1 MIASRHRAVRWLVY
15 PGATLLSLVAP
26 SFAEAPA
33 VDYMLHCRGCH
44 LADGSGA
51 PGRVPDFRNQVG
63 RYLQV
68 AGGREYLIRVPGS
81 AQSPLDDEAL
91 AAVLNWIVEAF
102 GPPEVAGHFEPFDA
116 EEVARHRSAPLVDVE
131 KAREALLEQLERA
144 QGAPRGDAP

>member
-1 MIASRHRAVRWLVY
+1 VIARRHRRVSWFVVL
-15 PGATLLSLVAP
+15 GATQLSLAAP
-26 SFAEAPA
+26 AFAEAPA

-63 RYLQV
+63 RFLQV

-81 AQSPLDDEAL
+81 AQSPLDDAAL

-102 GPPEVAGHFEPFDA
+102 GPAEVANRFDRFGA
-116 EEVARHRSAPLVDVE
+116 EEVARHRGSPLVEVE
-131 KAREALLEQLERA
+131 ERRAALLEQLQRAERA
-144 QGAPRGDAP
+144 PKAP